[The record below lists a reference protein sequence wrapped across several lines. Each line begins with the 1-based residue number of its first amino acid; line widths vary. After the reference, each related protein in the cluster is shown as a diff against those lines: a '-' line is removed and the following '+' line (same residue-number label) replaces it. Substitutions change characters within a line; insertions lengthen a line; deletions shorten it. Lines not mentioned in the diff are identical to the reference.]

1 MKLKRRSRGMPIL
14 LSAAMIVTS
23 LFAFPLAADADAA
36 TEIASLLV
44 SGSTNVYEITIPG
57 TYHMDSTLT
66 GTVKVK
72 LGTAADRNVTIV
84 GNGTSTANTTVTIEC
99 NENTDLTIKD
109 LYIKNNATSSTDP
122 AHGGTV
128 APGASLIRFNGEG
141 NELNIEGTCLLE
153 SSSYIKNAGIAVNN
167 YTAAQKEADSTLKDT
182 DLVIGGSGNLYM
194 YKYTQGCGIGADAS
208 NANGDI
214 TINSTGNIFIKGSK
228 TGSIIGNDTCGV
240 AEKEA
245 IMGKIVIKKGNISL
259 ATMSQGAAIGGSRM
273 SKGNDIT
280 IEGGSVFILSDFTGS
295 AIGAGG
301 QLNGTAANNG
311 TLSIGTAASVKA
323 VRTGNST
330 GQGVATDQ
338 ELNDTLIKD
347 AIANKGTELR
357 QCAIP
362 VSGNTVTITEGS
374 NTIYSGANPAVYA
387 FSESTSS
394 TMANW
399 STTPTY
405 GNVYI
410 YLTPSSHNLKIN
422 GSTYQIEWNGN
433 AFVEAEEE

>member
-1 MKLKRRSRGMPIL
+1 MNTKLRKKGAAIL
-14 LSAAMIVTS
+14 LSLTMSVAS
-23 LFAFPLAADADAA
+23 FCAFPLAANADSTA
-36 TEIASLLV
+36 EIADLLV
-44 SGSTNVYEITIPG
+44 SGSDSVYEITAPG
-57 TYHMDSTLT
+57 TYHMTSGLS

-72 LGTAADRNVTIV
+72 LGTATDRDVTIV

-99 NENTDLTIKD
+99 DEDTDLTIKD
-109 LYIKNNATSSTDP
+109 LYILNNKTSSTDP
-122 AHGGTV
+122 VHGGKV
-128 APGASLIRFNGEG
+128 APGASIIRFNGEG
-141 NELNIEGTCLLE
+141 NELNVEGTCLLE

-182 DLVIGGSGNLYM
+182 DLVIGGRGNLYM

-214 TINSTGNIFIKGSK
+214 TINSEGNIFIKGSK

-240 AEKEA
+240 ADKEA
-245 IMGKIVIKKGNISL
+245 IMGKIIINSGNISL

-273 SKGNDIT
+273 SKGNDVT
-280 IEGGSVFILSDFTGS
+280 INGGSVFILSDFTGS

-311 TLSIGTAASVKA
+311 TLSIGKAASVKA

-362 VSGNTVTITEGS
+362 VRGNTVTITEGS

-405 GNVYI
+405 GTVYV
-410 YLTPSSHNLKIN
+410 YLTPTNHTITVGDEYEYSISWN
-422 GSTYQIEWNGN
+422 GSSFSIG
-433 AFVEAEEE
+433 A